1 MEPSLPELHAP
12 SGTSVQ
18 ELTLFFRYF
27 IPFFTYDFEELNV
40 TTTYYF
46 EEFQLAIDENFDIIL
61 AKITDFKALCSRS
74 CKNVSL

>member
-40 TTTYYF
+40 TTTYSF
-46 EEFQLAIDENFDIIL
+46 EEFTLNIDENFDIIR
-61 AKITDFKALCSRS
+61 AKTKDFKTLCT
-74 CKNVSL
+74 

>member
-27 IPFFTYDFEELNV
+27 IPFFTYDFEELTV
-40 TTTYYF
+40 TITYDF
-46 EEFQLAIDENFDIIL
+46 EEFLLTIDENLDIIR
-61 AKITDFKALCSRS
+61 AKIKDSKTLCT
-74 CKNVSL
+74 

>member
-27 IPFFTYDFEELNV
+27 IPFFTYDFEELTV
-40 TTTYYF
+40 TTTYDF
-46 EEFQLAIDENFDIIL
+46 EE
-61 AKITDFKALCSRS
+61 SS
-74 CKNVSL
+74 Y

>member
-27 IPFFTYDFEELNV
+27 IPFFTYDFEELTV

-46 EEFQLAIDENFDIIL
+46 EEFLLTIDENLDIIR
-61 AKITDFKALCSRS
+61 AKTKDSKTLCT
-74 CKNVSL
+74 

>member
-46 EEFQLAIDENFDIIL
+46 EEFTLNIDENFDIIR
-61 AKITDFKALCSRS
+61 AKTKDFKTLCT
-74 CKNVSL
+74 